1 MPHYKRFLSS
11 VVLILSSVYC
21 FISLLSY
28 NVYQI
33 SSNSYSIAVKRS
45 VNLGGEFGSFIS
57 MWMLQIFGYGYFLL
71 ILICFIIGIILLI
84 SKKDY
89 KFYLSLILF
98 YLDSLILLSLI
109 NKNSLYHKF
118 SISGG
123 GLIGEELLNSGER
136 LLGEIGVI
144 LVILFCYVI
153 VFLLLFDNYDLKQL
167 FTAAIDYKNKLQTKI
182 YTILKIKS
190 PGLKTADIAVNGY
203 MPPNTAKKSFLNKL
217 KEKFYNISENLRIKL
232 KVKKRTNNKNKGFD
246 YYNNNNDDGGDL
258 KYSKEYEYNAKNSEA
273 YDLLYGS
280 NLIGENDGK
289 EKNGQTGN
297 NKLGQLPDTNK
308 TADNNYS
315 HKILNGD
322 ADNIKNLE
330 TDAEMPIFKIHD
342 SGMYAKD
349 KFENN
354 FNNDNKIKKEEFLNC
369 ADRDCKVQDKDDT
382 ADKQNILKREN
393 NTEAAD
399 AEKHSL
405 NDKNENNK
413 NKDGRT
419 DERINETKSNETK
432 SENADGN
439 LPDAAAD
446 KEYEIPL
453 PSILPI
459 RVLDAKQKIDKIEL
473 TQNAKIIE
481 KKLSDLGIK
490 GRITGIEPGP
500 IITMYEF
507 EPESGVKVGKIQ
519 TVSEDLTMALKSKSV
534 RITGVIQGKSAV
546 GIEVPNRKRETVYFS
561 ELINSAE
568 FKNSKSLLT
577 IVLGKGPK
585 GNNAVFDLAKC
596 PHLLVAGS
604 TGSGKSVFLNT
615 LITSILFKATY
626 EEVNFLMIDPKR
638 LELTFYEGLPHLV
651 TDVVCDPKKA
661 AAALS
666 WAVKEMEDRYKM
678 MQEAKVRNIEQYNV
692 YLKQNHKQILP
703 FLVII
708 IDELSDLMLVSP
720 KDVETSIMRLSQ
732 MARACGI
739 HLVIATQRPS
749 VNVITGVIK
758 ANMPSRLAFLVS
770 SKIDSRTILDSNGA
784 EELLGNGDMLFLPP
798 GQGKLLRIHG
808 AYISEDEIQNVINS
822 IVGRHLPSQ
831 KKELLINEFEKSNN
845 FDRITENAQDENLHE
860 ELIEL
865 INERNMEYVS
875 ISFVQR
881 NFRIGFNRAARLIER
896 LQSEGIL
903 NNKGRIIT

>member
-1 MPHYKRFLSS
+1 MQHYKRFLGSI
-11 VVLILSSVYC
+11 VLILSSVYC

-71 ILICFIIGIILLI
+71 ILLCFVIGIILTI
-84 SKKDY
+84 TKKNY
-89 KFYLSLILF
+89 KFYSGLVLFYINSLIFLN
-98 YLDSLILLSLI
+98 LISYD
-109 NKNSLYHKF
+109 SLYHQF

-144 LVILFCYVI
+144 LVILFCYLI
-153 VFLLLFDNYDLKQL
+153 VFLLLFDNSDLKKL
-167 FTAAIDYKNKLQTKI
+167 YTALINYKNKLKTRV
-182 YTILKIKS
+182 YSLLKIKS
-190 PGLKTADIAVNGY
+190 QGLKTKDEDMTANNDKLLADQPISN
-203 MPPNTAKKSFLNKL
+203 NL
-217 KEKFYNISENLRIKL
+217 KGKFYNICASVKTKL
-232 KVKKRTNNKNKGFD
+232 KIKKKLNGFNKNKI
-246 YYNNNNDDGGDL
+246 NNYGGDL
-258 KYSKEYEYNAKNSEA
+258 KYSGEFELSGKNNKANNLWYTPDLKNHYNDEKKYGHSDDKKIEQSKDIDKTEGDDYPIKKYILKHEDSIDVEGDSITHSTDKNKNIESRIDERA
-273 YDLLYGS
+273 DETDP
-280 NLIGENDGK
+280 ENDSS
-289 EKNGQTGN
+289 N
-297 NKLGQLPDTNK
+297 NLPDT
-308 TADNNYS
+308 AIS
-315 HKILNGD
+315 
-322 ADNIKNLE
+322 
-330 TDAEMPIFKIHD
+330 
-342 SGMYAKD
+342 
-349 KFENN
+349 
-354 FNNDNKIKKEEFLNC
+354 KEF
-369 ADRDCKVQDKDDT
+369 
-382 ADKQNILKREN
+382 
-393 NTEAAD
+393 
-399 AEKHSL
+399 
-405 NDKNENNK
+405 
-413 NKDGRT
+413 
-419 DERINETKSNETK
+419 
-432 SENADGN
+432 
-439 LPDAAAD
+439 
-446 KEYEIPL
+446 EIPL

-459 RVLDAKQKIDKIEL
+459 RVIDEKQKIDEIEL

-519 TVSEDLTMALKSKSV
+519 TVSEDLTMALKSKPV

-808 AYISEDEIQNVINS
+808 AYISEEEIQNVINS
-822 IVGRHLPSQ
+822 IVNRHLPSQ

-845 FDRITENAQDENLHE
+845 FDRITENTQDENLHE
-860 ELIEL
+860 ELLDL

-903 NNKGRIIT
+903 NNKGRIIK

>member
-1 MPHYKRFLSS
+1 MQHYKKFLSS
-11 VVLILSSVYC
+11 VVLILLSVYS

-71 ILICFIIGIILLI
+71 ILICFIIGIILI
-84 SKKDY
+84 ITKKDY
-89 KFYLSLILF
+89 KFYSGLALF
-98 YLDSLILLSLI
+98 YLNSLIFLNLI
-109 NKNSLYHKF
+109 YADSLYHKF

-144 LVILFCYVI
+144 LVILFVYVI
-153 VFLLLFDNYDLKQL
+153 AFLLLFDNYDLKKL
-167 FTAAIDYKNKLQTKI
+167 YAAVINYKNQLQSKI
-182 YTILKIKS
+182 YAILKIKS
-190 PGLKTADIAVNGY
+190 KGLENENIAVNDNKF
-203 MPPNTAKKSFLNKL
+203 PIRKSFQNNLKGRLYNIFDNVMTKL
-217 KEKFYNISENLRIKL
+217 KIKKKL
-232 KVKKRTNNKNKGFD
+232 KTINKNND
-246 YYNNNNDDGGDL
+246 NNNYSDDL
-258 KYSKEYEYNAKNSEA
+258 KYSGEFELSTKNNKGNNLW
-273 YDLLYGS
+273 YDS
-280 NLIGENDGK
+280 NLKNTYDD
-289 EKNGQTGN
+289 EKKYGR
-297 NKLGQLPDTNK
+297 PDDETVERFKDIDK
-308 TADNNYS
+308 T
-315 HKILNGD
+315 
-322 ADNIKNLE
+322 E
-330 TDAEMPIFKIHD
+330 TDE
-342 SGMYAKD
+342 
-349 KFENN
+349 
-354 FNNDNKIKKEEFLNC
+354 DNYQTKKY
-369 ADRDCKVQDKDDT
+369 
-382 ADKQNILKREN
+382 ILKHEEN
-393 NTEAAD
+393 IDIKEDGANYKID
-399 AEKHSL
+399 
-405 NDKNENNK
+405 NNK
-413 NKDGRT
+413 NI
-419 DERINETKSNETK
+419 ESRIDKRADETK

-446 KEYEIPL
+446 KEFEIPL

-459 RVLDAKQKIDKIEL
+459 RVLDEKQKIDKIEL

-808 AYISEDEIQNVINS
+808 AYISEEEIQNVINS
-822 IVGRHLPSQ
+822 IVSRHLPSQ

-845 FDRITENAQDENLHE
+845 FDRITENTQDENLHE
-860 ELIEL
+860 ELLDL

-903 NNKGRIIT
+903 NNKGRIIK

>member
-1 MPHYKRFLSS
+1 MQHYKKFLSS

-71 ILICFIIGIILLI
+71 ILICFIIGIILI
-84 SKKDY
+84 ITKKDY
-89 KFYLSLILF
+89 KFYSGLVLF
-98 YLDSLILLSLI
+98 YLNSLIFLNLI
-109 NKNSLYHKF
+109 NDDSLYHKF

-144 LVILFCYVI
+144 LVILFGYVI
-153 VFLLLFDNYDLKQL
+153 VFLLLFDNYDLKKL
-167 FTAAIDYKNKLQTKI
+167 YAAAINYKNKLKAEI
-182 YTILKIKS
+182 YAILKIKS
-190 PGLKTADIAVNGY
+190 KGLKTEDTAVNDNKF
-203 MPPNTAKKSFLNKL
+203 PIKKSFPNNLKGRLHNIFDNVMTKL
-217 KEKFYNISENLRIKL
+217 KIKKKL
-232 KVKKRTNNKNKGFD
+232 KSI
-246 YYNNNNDDGGDL
+246 NNNNNNYGDDL
-258 KYSKEYEYNAKNSEA
+258 KYSAEFELSAKNSKA
-273 YDLLYGS
+273 NNLWYDS
-280 NLIGENDGK
+280 NLKNTYDDEKKYGRPDDKKTEQSKDVYKTDGDDYPI
-289 EKNGQTGN
+289 EK
-297 NKLGQLPDTNK
+297 
-308 TADNNYS
+308 Y
-315 HKILNGD
+315 
-322 ADNIKNLE
+322 
-330 TDAEMPIFKIHD
+330 
-342 SGMYAKD
+342 
-349 KFENN
+349 
-354 FNNDNKIKKEEFLNC
+354 
-369 ADRDCKVQDKDDT
+369 
-382 ADKQNILKREN
+382 ILKHEDSIDVKEDSV
-393 NTEAAD
+393 TYKID
-399 AEKHSL
+399 
-405 NDKNENNK
+405 NNK
-413 NKDGRT
+413 NIESRT
-419 DERINETKSNETK
+419 DERTNETK
-432 SENADGN
+432 SENANGN
-439 LPDAAAD
+439 LPDAAAV
-446 KEYEIPL
+446 KEFEIPL

-459 RVLDAKQKIDKIEL
+459 RVIDEKQKIDKIEL

-808 AYISEDEIQNVINS
+808 AYISEEEIQNVINS
-822 IVGRHLPSQ
+822 IVSRHLPSQ

-845 FDRITENAQDENLHE
+845 FDRITENTQDENLHE
-860 ELIEL
+860 ELLDL

-903 NNKGRIIT
+903 NNKGRIIK

>member
-1 MPHYKRFLSS
+1 M
-11 VVLILSSVYC
+11 V
-21 FISLLSY
+21 SLLSY

-57 MWMLQIFGYGYFLL
+57 MWMLQLFGYGYFLL

-84 SKKDY
+84 IKKDY
-89 KFYLSLILF
+89 KFYSGLVLF
-98 YLDSLILLSLI
+98 YLNSLIFLNLI
-109 NKNSLYHKF
+109 IDDSLYHKF

-123 GLIGEELLNSGER
+123 GLIGEELLNSGEK
-136 LLGEIGVI
+136 LLGEIGII
-144 LVILFCYVI
+144 LVILFGYVI
-153 VFLLLFDNYDLKQL
+153 VFLLLFDNYDLKKL
-167 FTAAIDYKNKLQTKI
+167 YRAAINYKNKLQADI
-182 YTILKIKS
+182 SAILKIKS
-190 PGLKTADIAVNGY
+190 LRLKTEDASEIYYTFPVRR
-203 MPPNTAKKSFLNKL
+203 SFLNNLKGKFQNILKNARAKL
-217 KEKFYNISENLRIKL
+217 KIKKKLKNTFPLKLFNDAPDNAEISE
-232 KVKKRTNNKNKGFD
+232 T
-246 YYNNNNDDGGDL
+246 
-258 KYSKEYEYNAKNSEA
+258 
-273 YDLLYGS
+273 
-280 NLIGENDGK
+280 
-289 EKNGQTGN
+289 
-297 NKLGQLPDTNK
+297 
-308 TADNNYS
+308 
-315 HKILNGD
+315 KIPEREMP
-322 ADNIKNLE
+322 E
-330 TDAEMPIFKIHD
+330 TDAEIAILKMND
-342 SGMYAKD
+342 SDMYMEN
-349 KFENN
+349 KFENSG
-354 FNNDNKIKKEEFLNC
+354 NNNKIKKEEFS
-369 ADRDCKVQDKDDT
+369 DKP
-382 ADKQNILKREN
+382 DKNDIFEKKYILKYEN
-393 NTEAAD
+393 NINVKEYS
-399 AEKHSL
+399 ENYK
-405 NDKNENNK
+405 NDINK
-413 NKDGRT
+413 NI
-419 DERINETKSNETK
+419 ESPINEIADETK
-432 SENADGN
+432 SENCHLLN
-439 LPDAAAD
+439 TAAD
-446 KEYEIPL
+446 SEFEIPL

-459 RVLDAKQKIDKIEL
+459 RVLDEKQKIDKIEL
-473 TQNAKIIE
+473 TENAKIIE

-651 TDVVCDPKKA
+651 TGVVCDPKKA

-666 WAVKEMEDRYKM
+666 WAVKEMENRYKM

-784 EELLGNGDMLFLPP
+784 EELLGNGDMLFMPP

-808 AYISEDEIQNVINS
+808 AYISEEEIQNVINS
-822 IVGRHLPSQ
+822 IVSRHLPSQ
-831 KKELLINEFEKSNN
+831 KKELLINEFEKFNN
-845 FDRITENAQDENLHE
+845 FDRITENTQDENLHE
-860 ELIEL
+860 ELLDL

-881 NFRIGFNRAARLIER
+881 NFRLGFNRAARLIER

-903 NNKGRIIT
+903 NNKGRIIK

>member
-1 MPHYKRFLSS
+1 MRHYKKFLSS

-71 ILICFIIGIILLI
+71 ILICFIIGIILI
-84 SKKDY
+84 ITKKDY
-89 KFYLSLILF
+89 KFYSGMALF
-98 YLDSLILLSLI
+98 YINSLVFLNLI
-109 NKNSLYHKF
+109 SYDSLYHKF

-144 LVILFCYVI
+144 LVILFGYLI
-153 VFLLLFDNYDLKQL
+153 VFLLLFDNYDLKK
-167 FTAAIDYKNKLQTKI
+167 FYAAAINYQNKLRSKI
-182 YTILKIKS
+182 YAMLKIKS
-190 PGLKTADIAVNGY
+190 QGIKTKDMEINE
-203 MPPNTAKKSFLNKL
+203 NKL
-217 KEKFYNISENLRIKL
+217 PVGQPFPNNLKGRFYSICANVRTKL
-232 KVKKRTNNKNKGFD
+232 KIKKKLKSVNKN
-246 YYNNNNDDGGDL
+246 NNNSNNNDDEL
-258 KYSKEYEYNAKNSEA
+258 KYSGEFEFSAKDNKA
-273 YDLLYGS
+273 NNLWYDS
-280 NLIGENDGK
+280 NLK
-289 EKNGQTGN
+289 
-297 NKLGQLPDTNK
+297 
-308 TADNNYS
+308 NNYDDEKKYGRQDDK
-315 HKILNGD
+315 KIEQFKDIDKTEGD
-322 ADNIKNLE
+322 DY
-330 TDAEMPIFKIHD
+330 PV
-342 SGMYAKD
+342 
-349 KFENN
+349 
-354 FNNDNKIKKEEFLNC
+354 KKY
-369 ADRDCKVQDKDDT
+369 
-382 ADKQNILKREN
+382 ILKHEDGIGVKEDGAN
-393 NTEAAD
+393 YKID
-399 AEKHSL
+399 
-405 NDKNENNK
+405 NNK
-413 NKDGRT
+413 NIECRI
-419 DERINETKSNETK
+419 DERAVGTK
-432 SENADGN
+432 SENYNSN
-439 LPDAAAD
+439 LPNAAED
-446 KEYEIPL
+446 KEFEIPL

-459 RVLDAKQKIDKIEL
+459 RVIDEKQKIDKIEL

-808 AYISEDEIQNVINS
+808 AYISEEEIQNVINS
-822 IVGRHLPSQ
+822 IASRHLPSQ

-845 FDRITENAQDENLHE
+845 FDRITENTQDENLHE
-860 ELIEL
+860 ELLDL

-903 NNKGRIIT
+903 NNKGRIIK